1 MGIFPIIFPIIF
13 LAFPKNA
20 VIPRVSRPIRCG
32 YLYTRQIEFIG
43 KVCDQLIHSVLIL
56 DQSRINVS
64 AIPLMRSSEIFSNSN
79 LIIYEIK

>member
-32 YLYTRQIEFIG
+32 YLYTRQIEVKIVE
-43 KVCDQLIHSVLIL
+43 KREVQV
-56 DQSRINVS
+56 
-64 AIPLMRSSEIFSNSN
+64 
-79 LIIYEIK
+79 